1 MEQAPP
7 DAAYDRYGEDYQ
19 RWMAPIVGPAALRLL
34 DRLNGRVP
42 ADRPFDVLD
51 IGTGTGTLV
60 LGALER
66 WPRATA
72 TGVDPSGLMLRL
84 AGEATRGRGMADRLR
99 LVRGDAVELP
109 IGDASVDV
117 VISSFVIQLVPS
129 RAAMLREVLRVL
141 RPGGTAGVLTW
152 HLDDEPFEPDELVG
166 DVLDELEIVVPDA
179 GPDGT
184 RPYASP
190 TSAAAELRR
199 IGFRDVHATR
209 EWLDHQFT
217 PQSFLD
223 VVEHWTDDDIFATL
237 TEPVRAELRARILQR
252 LHRLRPSD
260 LRWRRPLVSVVGRR
274 P

>member
-34 DRLNGRVP
+34 DRLNGRVH
-42 ADRPFDVLD
+42 ADRPLEVLD

-66 WPRATA
+66 WPQATA
-72 TGVDPSGLMLRL
+72 TGIDPSGLMLRL
-84 AGEATRGRGMADRLR
+84 AGETARGRGMADRLR

-109 IGDASVDV
+109 IGGATVDV

-152 HLDDEPFEPDELVG
+152 QLDDEPFEPDELVG
-166 DVLDELEIVVPDA
+166 DVLDELEIAVPDA

-190 TSAAAELRR
+190 SSAAAELRR
-199 IGFRDVHATR
+199 IGFREVHATR
-209 EWLDHQFT
+209 EWLDHQYT

-237 TEPVRAELRARILQR
+237 TERIRGELRSRILER

-260 LRWRRPLVSVVGRR
+260 LRWRCPLVSIVGRR